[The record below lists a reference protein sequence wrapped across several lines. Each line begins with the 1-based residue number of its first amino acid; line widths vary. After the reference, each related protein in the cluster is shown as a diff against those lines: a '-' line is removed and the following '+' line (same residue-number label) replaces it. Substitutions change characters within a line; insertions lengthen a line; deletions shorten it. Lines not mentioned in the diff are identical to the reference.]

1 MKVTIEFEENED
13 EQKIETLLRAF
24 KYRQSLEDIYEYIRN
39 RMKYTDISAESYD
52 ELDKL
57 RDFLHEVISANDSPI
72 NV

>member
-24 KYRQSLEDIYEYIRN
+24 KYKQSLEDLDLYVRN

-52 ELDKL
+52 ELEKL
-57 RDFLHEVISANDSPI
+57 RDFLHDIISANDSPI